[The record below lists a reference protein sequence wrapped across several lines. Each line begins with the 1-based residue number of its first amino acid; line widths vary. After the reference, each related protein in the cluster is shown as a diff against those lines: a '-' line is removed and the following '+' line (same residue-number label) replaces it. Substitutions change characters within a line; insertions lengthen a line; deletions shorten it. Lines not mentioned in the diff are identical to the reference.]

1 MQIII
6 LKIILDSNDGTML
19 SCMELIKMEF
29 LISKELIRDY
39 RIGKLGT
46 SFKNQ
51 GRIQEV
57 HKSMSELKILKI
69 SDRNNFHPFTGDT
82 VSFYYC
88 GGTMTWSYEGALI
101 LLKKKDNM
109 PELIENSEVLIE
121 HSATVTGFDSSN
133 YCRLKYTGKLSN

>member
-6 LKIILDSNDGTML
+6 LKIILDSNDGIML

-51 GRIQEV
+51 GRIQKWNDYLERPLDICRGQSAP
-57 HKSMSELKILKI
+57 KSTSPRP
-69 SDRNNFHPFTGDT
+69 SQTRTQDF
-82 VSFYYC
+82 
-88 GGTMTWSYEGALI
+88 
-101 LLKKKDNM
+101 KD
-109 PELIENSEVLIE
+109 LGQL
-121 HSATVTGFDSSN
+121 
-133 YCRLKYTGKLSN
+133 